1 MECHIRMSCQPF
13 IVAFMNTVVVQND
26 MNLFLIAI
34 RQFRQQLIRKGQKL
48 FDKTLLLFG
57 HPFLCYPDGVRN
69 GPSSWYVI
77 TSKACRAS
85 NPLEFDTIS

>member
-1 MECHIRMSCQPF
+1 MECRIRMSCQPF

-34 RQFRQQLIRKGQKL
+34 RQFRQQLIHKGQKL

-57 HPFLCYPDGVRN
+57 RPFLCYPDDVRN
-69 GPSSWYVI
+69 RTSSWYVI
-77 TSKACRAS
+77 ISKACRATH
-85 NPLEFDTIS
+85 PLEFNAIS